1 MRAGTDKPILMEEFG
16 YSTYNVTPETQA
28 ETITA
33 VIASAYEENLLGWLV
48 WTAFDFPL
56 AATCWPQPCVDA
68 ENHEHH
74 FGLWHSDY
82 SPKPAVQ
89 ALAMQP

>member
-1 MRAGTDKPILMEEFG
+1 MEEFG
-16 YSTYNVTPETQA
+16 FSTFNVLPKDQA
-28 ETITA
+28 QQIGDLIDA
-33 VIASAYEENLLGWLV
+33 AADENLLGWLI

-56 AATCWPQPCVDA
+56 EATCWPQPCVDA

-89 ALAMQP
+89 ALTIRP